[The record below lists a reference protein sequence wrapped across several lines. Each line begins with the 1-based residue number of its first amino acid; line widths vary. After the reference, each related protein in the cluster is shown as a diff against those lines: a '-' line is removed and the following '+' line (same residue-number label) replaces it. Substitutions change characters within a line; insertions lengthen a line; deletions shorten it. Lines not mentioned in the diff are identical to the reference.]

1 MAAMSPGRRALIAL
15 MQVTSGREIA
25 ARAGV
30 APSRVSEWGSGL
42 TAPSDEP
49 RRRLWRIYGIS
60 PTAWQQPVN
69 PVYMRRLR

>member
-1 MAAMSPGRRALIAL
+1 MAMTPGRRALIAL

-42 TAPSDEP
+42 TAPSIEP
-49 RRRLWRIYGIS
+49 RMRLWRIYGIS
-60 PTAWQQPVN
+60 PSAWQGSVN
-69 PVYMRRLR
+69 RRDMRRAR